1 MATIRLSDIR
11 GGVFRP
17 GGVKLDGPTNI
28 TKGTT
33 TTYRISNYD
42 AFSQYTASI
51 DLGTVSVTADSV
63 NIVMPGAT
71 VGTQA
76 NLTVGQNGLVRTVAI
91 PLEDQRVVL
100 IPRITS
106 PANNSTGL
114 GTSITFQG
122 SAFTSSPA
130 GTLTHTSTDWQI
142 SRNSAFT
149 QLIVTQTVSSGDLT
163 KFTATVPL
171 GETLY
176 ARLRYTSNSTVSGWS
191 SAITL
196 STLPEIT
203 APTVTGPA
211 TEATATPTFTSSAF
225 TVKPVGGDTHASTSW
240 IVKDTGANTT
250 IYSLLNSATAK
261 TEMTIP
267 DGLLRPASNY
277 SVTAQYNGAL
287 TTSAISSPFVFV
299 TKNDFFPT
307 TPGTPY
313 EGGYYAGR
321 IKIGTQVY
329 ALIVSPRAEG
339 TFNDRPGIG
348 INRPNF
354 VLTMNDGWTNTVRLY
369 EVTGASYTCIYR
381 TARLLRIGGYSDWYI
396 PSIAELD
403 VCYRNLKPTANS
415 NAVSST
421 SGFTGGALG
430 YNPYAVPEGAAYTS
444 SNPRMTTNPLFAE
457 GGSEAFLIGTGLFE
471 NMHYTSSQNT
481 TVDAEGVK
489 TVEPYTKRMDTGA
502 EGRRPIDDS
511 RPYARAI
518 RRVPVPG

>member
-369 EVTGASYTCIYR
+369 EIAGTSYTCIYR